1 MDFYI
6 IHVMIVKLDKLQLS
20 SVSVC
25 VWLCVCVCVYVVNLI
40 GGGSVQVNG
49 VYY

>member
-1 MDFYI
+1 M
-6 IHVMIVKLDKLQLS
+6 HVYGC
-20 SVSVC
+20 VC
-25 VWLCVCVCVYVVNLI
+25 VCVCVCMVVCVCVYVVDLI